1 MKHLKVLLGT
11 VLMGLA
17 SFAGAH
23 TMTIGY
29 ANAGP
34 GSVTFWFGS
43 WHDLTPPLFEGS
55 MQLEGVAPTVFAPTI
70 VNFTLS
76 AGCTPGVANCPNKP
90 AGLIDGTTNFYAC
103 DNPPVGQTLCASD
116 VDQDGPVN
124 KWQGV
129 TFNNLQAGT
138 YRFTYLPIANPSAD
152 WAPANEAVRTNVV
165 TLSGSIVSGV
175 EAAIPTMSEWAMIVM
190 GLLLAGS
197 AMTVL
202 RRR

>member
-1 MKHLKVLLGT
+1 MKLLKVLLGT
-11 VLMGLA
+11 ALMALA
-17 SFAGAH
+17 SVAGAH

-43 WHDLTPPLFEGS
+43 WHTLVPPLFEGS
-55 MQLEGVAPTVFAPTI
+55 MQLEGVAPTVFAPTV

-76 AGCTPGVANCPNKP
+76 AGCSPGLPNCPNKP

-103 DNPPVGQTLCASD
+103 DAPPAGQTLCATD
-116 VDQDGPVN
+116 VDGDGPVN

-152 WAPANEAVRTNVV
+152 WEPANNAVRTNVV

-175 EAAIPTMSEWAMIVM
+175 EAAIPTMSEWAMILM

-197 AMTVL
+197 AVTVL

>member
-1 MKHLKVLLGT
+1 MKLLKVLLGT
-11 VLMGLA
+11 ALMALVSA
-17 SFAGAH
+17 AGAH

-43 WHDLTPPLFEGS
+43 WHDLVPPLFEGS
-55 MQLEGVAPTVFAPTI
+55 MQLEGVAPTVFAPTV

-76 AGCTPGVANCPNKP
+76 AGCNPGVANCPNKP
-90 AGLIDGTTNFYAC
+90 AGLVDGTTNFYSCAS
-103 DNPPVGQTLCASD
+103 PPVGQTLCASD
-116 VDQDGPVN
+116 VDGNGPVN

-152 WAPANEAVRTNVV
+152 WRPDNEAVRTNVV

-175 EAAIPTMSEWAMIVM
+175 EAAIPTMSEWAMILM